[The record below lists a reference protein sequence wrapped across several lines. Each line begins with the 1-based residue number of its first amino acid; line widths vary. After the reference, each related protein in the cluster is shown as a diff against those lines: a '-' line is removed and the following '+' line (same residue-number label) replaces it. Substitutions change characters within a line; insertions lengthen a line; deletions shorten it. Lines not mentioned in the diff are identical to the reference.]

1 MQIQTNLLLALN
13 TDSVTIYANRR
24 YAGILCILMSA
35 LALFLLI
42 GYGET
47 RRIDLLIPA
56 IAFFCVSVVSAKF
69 FINPPEQILLND
81 SQERLI
87 FYLGGLFSNRIL
99 GKLSLDDLSSLR
111 FERVRFGE
119 YYSSCILL
127 EMKSSRLT
135 KSSSSQFV
143 EYTRQQ
149 TTRTKY
155 SEEFP
160 VQICWRL
167 NLPKADQVEL
177 FLSKVRTAKGG
188 EAKMGSRD

>member
-1 MQIQTNLLLALN
+1 MI
-13 TDSVTIYANRR
+13 
-24 YAGILCILMSA
+24 A

-87 FYLGGLFSNRIL
+87 FYRGGVFSNRIL

-127 EMKSSRLT
+127 EMKSSRWT